1 MQPQNQMEKPVTQ
14 LDVALESPETLERK
28 ILLAKP
34 IIGFGE
40 DVRYALRG
48 MPPRYAPY
56 LLLDAL
62 RDGGPQFVVVPPG
75 LLFPDYV
82 IEIPEADAELLGL
95 ESAFDVEVL
104 TLVTSHA
111 GQVPTVN
118 LLGPIVINW
127 TTGIAAQ
134 VVLADSPYGVA
145 VPVTAAS
152 AGA

>member
-1 MQPQNQMEKPVTQ
+1 MTQ
-14 LDVALESPETLERK
+14 LDVAPKSAETVERK
-28 ILLAKP
+28 ITLVKP
-34 IIGFGE
+34 IIGFV
-40 DVRYALRG
+40 DDDRYILRG

-56 LLLDAL
+56 LLLDAV

-75 LLFPDYV
+75 LLFADYV

-127 TTGIAAQ
+127 TTGTAAQ
-134 VVLADSPYGVA
+134 VVLADSPFGVA
-145 VPVTAAS
+145 VPVTAKS
-152 AGA
+152 ARS